1 MPRIPLVEPDHASP
15 EVRALYESL
24 SGDGLPVMN
33 RMKLFGNNVD
43 FLAAL
48 TRENRTHAPFRTDAD
63 DATWAQVGD
72 APFCPIGRSAHPGDA
87 RHFPL
92 RSNSINSKRRGDS
105 ARPQASRSAVIR

>member
-1 MPRIPLVEPDHASP
+1 MPRIPLVEPDHALP

-63 DATWAQVGD
+63 DATRAQDRRRAVLSHRALSPPGRRSSL
-72 APFCPIGRSAHPGDA
+72 PFAQQFH
-87 RHFPL
+87 
-92 RSNSINSKRRGDS
+92 
-105 ARPQASRSAVIR
+105 